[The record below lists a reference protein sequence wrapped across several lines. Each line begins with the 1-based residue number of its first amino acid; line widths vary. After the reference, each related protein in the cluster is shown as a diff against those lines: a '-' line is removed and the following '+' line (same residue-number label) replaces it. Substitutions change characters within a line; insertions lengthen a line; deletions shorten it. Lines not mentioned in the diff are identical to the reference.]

1 MDKETIIRMAGEAY
15 ATATIPA
22 FMPMTTEALEKFA
35 KLVAEHEREACA
47 KVADVEADEWG
58 GNSDGFY
65 ASRNIATAIRARG
78 QA

>member
-47 KVADVEADEWG
+47 KYFEDHWRQEWTDEQ
-58 GNSDGFY
+58 
-65 ASRNIATAIRARG
+65 IAAAIRARG
-78 QA
+78 Q